1 MCVCMCVCVHVYM
14 CTCVRVYV
22 GMTAVWLFAMQ
33 ETRNSLSL
41 EMLGLMYRMN
51 ERDIEW
57 ENVISPE

>member
-1 MCVCMCVCVHVYM
+1 MVCVCLCVCV
-14 CTCVRVYV
+14 CVDS
-22 GMTAVWLFAMQ
+22 WLFAMQ
-33 ETRNSLSL
+33 ETRHSLSL